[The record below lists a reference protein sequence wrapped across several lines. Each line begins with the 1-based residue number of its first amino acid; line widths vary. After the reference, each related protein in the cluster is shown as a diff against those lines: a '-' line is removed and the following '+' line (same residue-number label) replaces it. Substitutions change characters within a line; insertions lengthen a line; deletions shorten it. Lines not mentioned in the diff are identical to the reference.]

1 MDDATRPDPGAA
13 LRRVAVP
20 GEHGGWSLTLEP
32 AILGILVAPS
42 SAGLVLIGAGLTA
55 FLIRTPLKFSI
66 GDRLRRRNLPRTRLA
81 DRVVA
86 AYGVIMLS
94 LLVAAHT
101 TASSGFWIPILVAL
115 PLFAIELAYDARGR
129 SRRLVPEL
137 LGTIGIGSM
146 GAAIVL
152 AGSGGYDTA
161 FAVWSVAAARAIA
174 TVPFVRV
181 QLRRA
186 KQQDHDIRAN
196 DAAQVAAVALA
207 VAAMAVTGLPAAG
220 PAVIAVLA
228 LVHVVAARL
237 RVPPVPVI
245 GAQQVVLGLTV
256 VLVAGLAMQAP

>member
-1 MDDATRPDPGAA
+1 VDDATRPDAGAA

-42 SAGLVLIGAGLTA
+42 GAGLALIGASLTA

-81 DRVVA
+81 DRVA
-86 AYGVIMLS
+86 TAYGLIMLT
-94 LLVAAHT
+94 LLVSAHA
-101 TASSGFWIPILVAL
+101 TAPRGFWTPILAAL

-129 SRRLVPEL
+129 SRRLAPEL

-152 AGSGGYDTA
+152 AGSGGYDA
-161 FAVWSVAAARAIA
+161 ALAVWAVAAARAIA

-186 KQQDHDIRAN
+186 KQQDHDIHAG

-207 VAAMAVTGLPAAG
+207 VAAMSVTGLPAAG
-220 PAVIAVLA
+220 AAVIAVLA
-228 LVHVVAARL
+228 LVHIVGARL

-256 VLVAGLAMQAP
+256 VLVVGLAMQAP